1 MTTVFSNIGTLFFII
16 VIGYLAAHIKLFS
29 HDGLKILGKYVLTL
43 ALPALIFQSIVKQG
57 PTEILNFGYLGGY
70 LIGSLSSYHR
80 VFIIKNY
87 LEIKSNHQY
96 ICSNRHG
103 LC

>member
-16 VIGYLAAHIKLFS
+16 IIGYLAVHLKLFS

-70 LIGSLSSYHR
+70 LHRHIIHSYYR
-80 VFIIKNY
+80 VFIIKNF
-87 LEIKSNHQY
+87 LENKSNH
-96 ICSNRHG
+96 
-103 LC
+103 